1 MGVPTVGFLSSAKLF
16 LAIALAAALVQGCY
30 FFKPKK
36 VSTTAPSGSLEGPAV
51 PKASSGPDEAALA
64 ALALVSHEVAPAPV
78 RPNPDA
84 FARQLLLMFHEE
96 GTGVAKQI
104 GRVENFRMLLGGAS
118 DDFTTEAQTT
128 YDATS
133 LLANLK
139 VVEEVCSGLID
150 PSTSIHG
157 DWQTI
162 LPAAPSDK
170 SANIRFLYTRLLGVA
185 ASSVPAT
192 DITDL
197 ESILDQAATGA
208 GSYDREHYVPVCA
221 AILLNSQMLYF

>member
-1 MGVPTVGFLSSAKLF
+1 MRILSISKTF
-16 LAIALAAALVQGCY
+16 LAITSLALGLQSCY

-36 VSTTAPSGSLEGPAV
+36 VSRNAPSGSLQGPAV

-64 ALALVSHEVAPAPV
+64 ALALVTHEVAPAPV

-84 FARQLLLMFHEE
+84 FARQLLLMFRSE

-104 GRVENFRMLLGGAS
+104 GRVENYRMLLGGAS
-118 DDFTTEAQTT
+118 DDFTTEAQAT

-139 VVEEVCSGLID
+139 VVEEVCIGLID
-150 PSTSIHG
+150 PRRSVHG

-162 LPAAPSDK
+162 LPAEPSD
-170 SANIRFLYTRLLGVA
+170 SDTNIRFLYTRLMGVPN
-185 ASSVPAT
+185 SSVSAAEV
-192 DITDL
+192 TDL
-197 ESILDQAATGA
+197 SGILDQAATSA
-208 GSYDREHYVPVCA
+208 GDYDKEHYVPVCA
-221 AILLNSQMLYF
+221 AILLNSRMLYF